1 LESANPVFLMLISV
15 PKVLLCYFA
24 ICAAIGTTAFTL
36 MTDADRAPVVLAADA
51 AQGPI
56 AALRSPAQLALDAVD
71 RDKPQP
77 LTPMQQAA
85 AAFQSGETARA
96 ANQATVALTHY
107 GVALEISQQAGN
119 RQYEAM
125 IWQRIAKTYGA
136 AQDYQRAETYYK
148 TAIAIGEETHAVVVL
163 GEAQT
168 ELAQLYEQQGDRA
181 RALPLYRQALANLRT
196 VGDHQTA
203 AIVSQQTTKIAASL
217 APPAKPPAKVPA
229 AKPAKLAKTPTKPA
243 PKSPKPKVVT
253 PHPVINVAIEPETIA
268 QPPESIDLVRDDL
281 TQDPEPPVLDGA
293 M

>member
-15 PKVLLCYFA
+15 PKVILCYFA
-24 ICAAIGTTAFTL
+24 LCAAIGTTAFTL

-96 ANQATVALTHY
+96 SQQYPDALTDY

-148 TAIAIGEETHAVVVL
+148 TAIAIGEATHAVVVL

-203 AIVSQQTTKIAASL
+203 QIVAQQTTKIAASL
-217 APPAKPPAKVPA
+217 APPAKPPA

-243 PKSPKPKVVT
+243 PKSLKPKVVT
-253 PHPVINVAIEPETIA
+253 PHPVINVAIEPETIV
-268 QPPESIDLVRDDL
+268 QSPESIDFGRDDV
-281 TQDPEPPVLDGA
+281 TQDPEPPALDGA